1 MDLFLGSLKIIL
13 ALTGGIFIVS
23 YLTGNNMVQSIGL
36 QFDKQLSIGVVSM
49 LISIA
54 IHVLLGGRL

>member
-1 MDLFLGSLKIIL
+1 MDYFLGSLKIIL

>member
-1 MDLFLGSLKIIL
+1 MDSFFVFVKSILGLTSGLFIG
-13 ALTGGIFIVS
+13 F
-23 YLTGNNMVQSIGL
+23 YLTGYNMVQSIGL
-36 QFDKQLSIGVVSM
+36 QFDKQLSIGIVSM